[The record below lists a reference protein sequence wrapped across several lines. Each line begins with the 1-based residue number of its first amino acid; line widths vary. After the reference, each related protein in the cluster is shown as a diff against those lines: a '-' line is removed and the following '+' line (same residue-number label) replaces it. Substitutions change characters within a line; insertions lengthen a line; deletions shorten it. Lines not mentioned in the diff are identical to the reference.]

1 MEIFSQKHTTFQN
14 QLLIAMPHLFDSY
27 FSMSTVYICEHD
39 EKGVMGLVINKPS
52 SLTLGELF
60 KQLEITCD
68 LPDVSEQAVLE
79 GGPVET
85 DSGFVL
91 HKSAGEWQ
99 NSKKVAEDLYLTGSE
114 DILEA
119 IAKGVGPSTYLVTF
133 GYAGW
138 DSGQLEGEVSGNS
151 WLNVDANNELLF
163 MKPYYARW
171 QEAAKQLG
179 VDINLLSSEAG
190 HA

>member
-1 MEIFSQKHTTFQN
+1 MEIFSQKHTMFQH

-27 FSMSTVYICEHD
+27 FSMATVYICEHD
-39 EKGVMGLVINKPS
+39 EIGVMGLVINKPS

-60 KQLEITCD
+60 KQLKIECD
-68 LPDVSEQAVLE
+68 LPDVAQKAVLE

-91 HKSAGEWQ
+91 HKSQGNWE

-119 IAKGVGPSTYLVTF
+119 IAAGAGPSTYLVTF

-138 DSGQLEGEVSGNS
+138 DGGQLEAEVVSNS
-151 WLNVDANNELLF
+151 WLNVDANSDLLF
-163 MKPYYARW
+163 SQPYYARW